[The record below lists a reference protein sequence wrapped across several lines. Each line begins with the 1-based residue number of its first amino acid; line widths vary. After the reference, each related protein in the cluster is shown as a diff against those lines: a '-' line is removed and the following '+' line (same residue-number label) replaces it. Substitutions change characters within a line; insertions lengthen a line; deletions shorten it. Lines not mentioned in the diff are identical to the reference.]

1 MAKTLTEWFEE
12 GVRCFHAPDGPGAI
26 IAFEKVI
33 DRDPAYRHSD
43 GDNPYFYLG
52 KISEMEERLDDAI
65 GYYSNA
71 LSLDPHDEESLIGRG
86 SCLSVR
92 GECDRSIS
100 DFTKVLDLNPSIRK
114 VQVENIYYAIAV
126 NYEKMGNMS
135 NALNYGKKALEKAPL
150 NYRFQEFLKAIDKNI
165 ERNRHDN

>member
-12 GVRCFHAPDGPGAI
+12 GVRCFHKPDGPGAI

-33 DRDPAYRHSD
+33 DMDPAYRHSD

-71 LSLDPHDEESLIGRG
+71 LSIDPHDEESLIGRG

-92 GECDRSIS
+92 GEYDRSIS
-100 DFTKVLDLNPSIRK
+100 DFKKVLCINPSIRK
-114 VQVENIYYAIAV
+114 VQVENIDYAIAV
-126 NYEKMGNMS
+126 NYEKNGDML
-135 NALNYGKKALEKAPL
+135 NALNYGRKALEKDPL

-165 ERNRHDN
+165 ERNQNDN